1 MNVNFNPNTYDSS
14 ASIGG
19 FGDGENPEGREF
31 YISFE
36 RTNYYMPIQT
46 VPPTYEIQ
54 YGSGW
59 NPKEG
64 EVRGTFNGEGY
75 GRIASYIDDTNTMTA
90 LEFDGSQ
97 LWGINDFGIIG
108 IKNGNISNVTF
119 GNWTAERTVKSY
131 SQDGT
136 SSTSVETVSDLRFA
150 LTPLLG
156 VAMSNIAPRCDGSIE
171 SNIPIF
177 LTRAQAEEYL
187 RVGDT
192 TGQINGDAPVEPNDY
207 DYYMYNRI
215 STTVGAGWDYQYLYR
230 YKMTTGKR
238 LALYMHTVAGYPQ
251 YDRTLIGTDGI
262 AQIFKGDTYGADY
275 FPEVASTDL
284 NFLGEKRT
292 MTSGTSYTPV
302 MYETNIPT
310 FDTYAHALAYVQ
322 NGDETGIVDKWRID
336 DVQPGEIGD
345 PTDTTPQG
353 ENGMVLT
360 YGGRMY
366 RMSNLQLFYFY
377 NEIFDGQSSTIEAI
391 LEGLQLFGS
400 NQINALQ
407 GVTYYPFDLDDVA
420 TISSGSDIY
429 IGAYKV
435 TSTTGDAIQKND
447 KLINM
452 GSVPFPAPYGARDF
466 RNYEPFCKLYVML
479 PYAGT
484 HELQISKYIGK
495 NVGLKMAVDLATGCG
510 TYFLYAGNT
519 IMDSFDCVIGTHRP
533 ITAVDHAQ
541 HVSASENA
549 IMQTVGAVGSALT
562 AGVSMSLAGV
572 AGGAAQAVTKGYQAM
587 NIIND
592 PPMTCRGSFTSGVG
606 LFDVKSPYF
615 IFAQLKPQ
623 TPANLQSVMGR
634 PSSAGGLVSSFSGYL
649 STCAFTLADGFTGTQ
664 EEAEEIYRLMSG
676 GIYVD

>member
-1 MNVNFNPNTYDSS
+1 MNVVFNPNTYDSS
-14 ASIGG
+14 ASITGASAGG
-19 FGDGENPEGREF
+19 DDPGGKEY
-31 YISFE
+31 YIEFE
-36 RTNYYMPIQT
+36 RTNYYEHGAS
-46 VPPTYEIQ
+46 YYIQ

-59 NPKEG
+59 NPILQR
-64 EVRGTFNGEGY
+64 VSGTFTG
-75 GRIASYIDDTNTMTA
+75 TNYDRLAAYVDGGPFLNNSLTV
-90 LEFDGSQ
+90 DGSQ
-97 LWGINDFGIIG
+97 LWSVSIG
-108 IKNGNISNVTF
+108 AIKAIRQGTISTVTF
-119 GNWTAERTVKSY
+119 GNWNATRHTDRRYEDSHNIT
-131 SQDGT
+131 DE
-136 SSTSVETVSDLRFA
+136 ETTDMRFNISPA
-150 LTPLLG
+150 LG
-156 VAMSNIAPRCDGSIE
+156 VAMSNIAPRCVGTVST
-171 SNIPIF
+171 NIPLF
-177 LTRAQAEEYL
+177 FTEAECDEYL
-187 RVGDT
+187 R
-192 TGQINGDAPVEPNDY
+192 TGSGTPLNPDEEVTPNDY
-207 DYYMYNRI
+207 DYYIYNRI
-215 STTVGAGWDYQYLYR
+215 TRTTGAGWDIEYLYR
-230 YKMTTGKR
+230 YKMNNGGR
-238 LALYMHTVAGYPQ
+238 LAFYKRDLIGYPQ
-251 YDRTLIGTDGI
+251 FDRTLYGSGDI
-262 AQIFKGDTYGADY
+262 AIIYKGEEYGQDP
-275 FPEVASTDL
+275 FPIASSTVL
-284 NFLGEKRT
+284 NFLGEQKK
-292 MTSGTSYTPV
+292 MESGTTYTPI

-310 FDTYAHALAYVQ
+310 FDTEAHAQAYVES
-322 NGDETGIVDKWRID
+322 GDETGIIDKWRTN
-336 DVQPGEIGD
+336 DVEPGEIGE

-366 RMSNLQLFYFY
+366 RLSNLQLFYFY

-391 LEGLQLFGS
+391 LEGLQLFGA

-533 ITAVDHAQ
+533 ITAADHAQ